1 MSEIFISHAV
11 ADKKLAKALV
21 SFLKEAIGVPE
32 KSIFCSSVEGHGIP
46 LGADFNEYM
55 KNEIQEPKLVIL
67 LITET
72 YLERHFC
79 MMELGA
85 AWAISLNACP
95 IVVGEVP
102 FSTVTNTIGLKQAWG
117 ISDHK
122 GLVDLKQMIEAT
134 DIELEERGPHA
145 WDDKRTEWR
154 TKLKK
159 ILLKLPKGTM
169 ATRQQLEK
177 AEGII
182 SEQARSISDLER
194 QLDRASSQIENLKA
208 CKDAE
213 QVKNVLQEFSEPEPI
228 KEFERLI
235 EELSDARPARLWGGV
250 YLHILLDRFDLAGQ
264 IDWFNDKDE
273 FTTAIQY
280 KLLSDDDGY
289 PVLWGT
295 KKLKK
300 IETALNSI
308 SAFLDDPANRKFIA
322 SQEDQEIPMELA
334 DREFFEHHLN
344 L

>member
-21 SFLKEAIGVPE
+21 LFLKEAIGVPE

-95 IVVGEVP
+95 IVVGDVP

-117 ISDHK
+117 IADYK
-122 GLVDLKQMIEAT
+122 GLTDLKQMIEAT
-134 DIELEERGPHA
+134 DIKLEERGPHA

-159 ILLKLPKGTM
+159 ILPKLPKGTM
-169 ATRQQLEK
+169 ATRQQLDK
-177 AEGII
+177 AEGVI
-182 SEQARSISDLER
+182 SEQARSIVDLER
-194 QLDRASSQIENLKA
+194 QLDRASSQIETLKA

-213 QVKNVLQEFSEPEPI
+213 QVKNALQEFSGSEPKE
-228 KEFERLI
+228 EFERLV
-235 EELSDARPARLWGGV
+235 EELSDAQPARLWAGV
-250 YLHILLDRFDLAGQ
+250 YLHILLDRFDLAGR
-264 IDWFNDKDE
+264 IDWLKDKDE

-280 KLLSDDDGY
+280 KLLSDDDGH

-295 KKLKK
+295 RKLKR
-300 IETALNSI
+300 IESALNSM
-308 SAFLDDPANRKFIA
+308 SAFLDDPGNREFITA
-322 SQEDQEIPMELA
+322 QENQDIPMELA

>member
-95 IVVGEVP
+95 IVVGDVP

-117 ISDHK
+117 IGDHK
-122 GLVDLKQMIEAT
+122 GLIGLKQMIVAT
-134 DIELEERGPHA
+134 GIKLEERGPHA

-159 ILLKLPKGTM
+159 ILPKLQKGTM
-169 ATRQQLEK
+169 ATRQQLDK
-177 AEGII
+177 AEGVILDQEETI
-182 SEQARSISDLER
+182 LDLER
-194 QLDRASSQIENLKA
+194 QLDRASSQVESLKA

-213 QVKNVLQEFSEPEPI
+213 QVSEAMKEFSDTSQND
-228 KEFERLI
+228 EFEMLI
-235 EELSDARPARLWGGV
+235 EELAEAKPDRVWAGV
-250 YLHILLDRFDLAGQ
+250 YLHILLTYFDLPSE
-264 IDWFNDKDE
+264 IDWFNDKNE
-273 FTTAIQY
+273 FTIAIQY
-280 KLLSDDDGY
+280 KLLSEDSGH

-300 IETALNSI
+300 IETPLQAVLN
-308 SAFLDDPANRKFIA
+308 FLQDPENAAFIA
-322 SQEDQEIPMELA
+322 SKEDQGIPMEIT